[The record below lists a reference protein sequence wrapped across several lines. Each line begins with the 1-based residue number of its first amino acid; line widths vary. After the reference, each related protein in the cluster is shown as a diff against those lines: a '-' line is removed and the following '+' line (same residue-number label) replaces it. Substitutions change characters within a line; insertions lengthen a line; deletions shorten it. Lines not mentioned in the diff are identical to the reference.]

1 MNNIYKQEI
10 ADGLESALK
19 NNVVNC
25 VEAAQYNG
33 GSEQVFELGQL
44 PVNPN
49 VDQLSIAAKIAAD
62 DPSKPIDLFFISSV
76 LVSTGW
82 NKNDDVF
89 DPVEL
94 WNARKTPEDKPFNYM
109 HDEMDII
116 GHITANRVVN
126 FDGSAI
132 EETLE
137 TPPKDFNIITDA
149 VIYKAWSDIEQKE
162 RVNTL
167 IQEIQDGKWYVSME
181 CLFPNFDYALID
193 SAGQTKLIQRS
204 EASAFL
210 TKHLRAYGGSGL
222 YEDYKVG
229 RLLRNISFSGKGL
242 VSKPANPRSVILE
255 GNKSFDESNSQI
267 LTVSSIKEKNMSD
280 SNDAR
285 IAELQTALEQAAA
298 ENKQLLEK
306 IAAEK
311 ENDFESKLQGL
322 ESVLAEKNEEISNL
336 KKNEEA
342 LASSVK
348 ESTEQVEAMKKE
360 MEEKDKAMKDM
371 KKKAMQMK
379 RKAELEDAGLDS
391 ESTASALDSFEDVS
405 DEAFEVVV
413 ALMKKQKKEAEAGM
427 PPELKEAIEK
437 KKEKEDKSKAEQDS
451 ESDLAEAGCEEAL
464 DSAEIVEESVANY
477 DDQIDPAES
486 LRATASEVFASV
498 LKSTPKNN

>member
-1 MNNIYKQEI
+1 MNNIYEQEI
-10 ADGLESALK
+10 ADGLESALN

-25 VEAAQYNG
+25 FAVANYEDSKTIPAL
-33 GSEQVFELGQL
+33 ELGQ
-44 PVNPN
+44 VAET
-49 VDQLSIAAKIAAD
+49 DIKLSVGNEPDIT
-62 DPSKPIDLFFISSV
+62 DPLDLFSISSV

-89 DPVEL
+89 DPMETWV
-94 WNARKTPEDKPFNYM
+94 ARKTPEDKPFNYM

-116 GHITANRVVN
+116 GHITANRVVD
-126 FDGSAI
+126 FEGEAI
-132 EETLE
+132 DEGLE

-149 VIYKAWSDIEQKE
+149 VIYKSWSDVEQRE
-162 RVNTL
+162 RINTL
-167 IQEIQDGKWYVSME
+167 VEEIKEGKWYVSME

-193 SAGQTKLIQRS
+193 SEGQTKLIERS

-267 LTVSSIKEKNMSD
+267 LTVSSIKETYMSD
-280 SNDAR
+280 SNDAK
-285 IAELQTALEQAAA
+285 IAELQSALEQAAA

-311 ENDFESKLQGL
+311 ENDFEAKLQSL
-322 ESVLAEKNEEISNL
+322 ESVLAERNEEISTL
-336 KKNEEA
+336 KQSEET

-348 ESTEQVEAMKKE
+348 EATEQVEAMKKE
-360 MEEKDKAMKDM
+360 MSEKEEAMKEM
-371 KKKAMQMK
+371 KKQAMRMQ
-379 RKAELEDAGLDS
+379 RKAQLEEAGLDS
-391 ESTASALDSFEDVS
+391 EATASALDSFDSINED
-405 DEAFEVVV
+405 AFAAVVEM
-413 ALMKKQKKEAEAGM
+413 LKKQAEAGM
-427 PPELKEAIEK
+427 PPELKEALEK
-437 KKEKEDKSKAEQDS
+437 KKEEEDKSKAEQDV
-451 ESDLAEAGCEEAL
+451 ESDSAEAGCEEVL
-464 DSAEIVEESVANY
+464 DSVESVEESVASY
-477 DDQIDPAES
+477 DDQDDPAES
-486 LRATASEVFASV
+486 LRTTASEVFASV

>member
-1 MNNIYKQEI
+1 MNQIYKQEI
-10 ADGLESALK
+10 ADGLESALR
-19 NNVVNC
+19 NNVVSYCAIANC
-25 VEAAQYNG
+25 QQLEAPTPMPPM
-33 GSEQVFELGQL
+33 ELGQTT
-44 PVNPN
+44 
-49 VDQLSIAAKIAAD
+49 VDFLAPSHAGVS
-62 DPSKPIDLFFISSV
+62 DPLDLFSISSV

-89 DPVEL
+89 DSVET
-94 WNARKTPEDKPFNYM
+94 WMARRTPEDKPFNYM

-116 GHITANRVVN
+116 GHITANRVVD
-126 FDGSAI
+126 FDGSPI
-132 EETLE
+132 NEDTE

-149 VIYKAWSDIEQKE
+149 VIYKSWSDVKQRE
-162 RVNTL
+162 RVETL
-167 IQEIQDGKWYVSME
+167 IEEIKEGKWYVSME

-193 SAGQTKLIQRS
+193 SSGQTKLIERS

-242 VSKPANPRSVILE
+242 VSKPANPRSVILN
-255 GNKSFDESNSQI
+255 GNKFFDESNSQI
-267 LTVSSIKEKNMSD
+267 LTVSSIKERYMSD

-285 IAELQTALEQAAA
+285 IADLQTALDQAVA

-311 ENDFESKLQGL
+311 ENDFESKLQNL

-336 KKNEEA
+336 KEA
-342 LASSVK
+342 QETFANSVK

-360 MEEKDKAMKDM
+360 MEEKDKAMKEM
-371 KKKAMQMK
+371 KKKAMRMQ
-379 RKAELEDAGLDS
+379 RKAQLEEAGIDS
-391 ESTASALDSFEDVS
+391 ESTAKALDSFDGIDED
-405 DEAFEVVV
+405 AFEAVV
-413 ALMKKQKKEAEAGM
+413 AMLKRQAEAGM

-437 KKEKEDKSKAEQDS
+437 KKKEKDESKAEQDAEADS
-451 ESDLAEAGCEEAL
+451 AEAGCEEVL
-464 DSAEIVEESVANY
+464 DSVEVVEESVASY
-477 DDQIDPAES
+477 DDQHDPSES
-486 LRATASEVFASV
+486 LRAQASEVFASV